1 MALTRRFLR
10 GMGLT
15 DEQVDTII
23 EAHTEVTDALKAERD
38 AFEAD
43 AKKLPGVQ
51 KDLDDLRQTIGDGEE
66 TVSKAEYD
74 RLQGE
79 YDTYKNGVTAREA
92 HTAKE
97 TAYRTLL
104 KEAGVDPKR
113 IDAIVR
119 ITDIDGIELAEDG
132 KIKDA
137 DTRTATVKT
146 DYADFIVEYDEKGAD
161 VANPPANSGK
171 GNTTTKEQIM
181 AIRDGSERRRAM
193 AENPELFG
201 LNE

>member
-1 MALTRRFLR
+1 
-10 GMGLT
+10 MGLT

-23 EAHTEVTDALKAERD
+23 EAHTDTVDGIKAERD
-38 AFEAD
+38 SYKTD
-43 AKKLPGVQ
+43 AEKLPWVQ
-51 KDLDDLRQTIGDGEE
+51 NELNDLKQTIGDGGE

-92 HTAKE
+92 HAAKE

-113 IDAIVR
+113 IDAIVK

-146 DYADFIVEYDEKGAD
+146 DYADFIVTYGEHGAN
-161 VANPPANSGK
+161 VANPPANNGG
-171 GNTTTKEQIM
+171 GNNVDLGTLSM
-181 AIRDGSERRRAM
+181 ADYIAARKTNKTWKD
-193 AENPELFG
+193 
-201 LNE
+201 